1 MWKFTSIH
9 TVIHVGSNGSLVNSN
24 KDSLIDCYFY
34 FFGKAI
40 LIDVFLP
47 QVMCLCDQTVKG
59 SYVCLSTPK
68 QKGGLILIQRS
79 VPPHVSSH
87 HTRLRGDQRRARQME
102 CGILVLA
109 VAHHHVTL
117 GTVGGL
123 RGVWVGFQSN
133 SMVMKSRKKAS
144 GHPEPVYCLC
154 SVVER
159 WNFIIFFSWNRT
171 LRLCSAHVELR
182 S

>member
-109 VAHHHVTL
+109 VAHHHATL

-123 RGVWVGFQSN
+123 WGVWVGFQSN
-133 SMVMKSRKKAS
+133 SMVMKSRKKLVAILS
-144 GHPEPVYCLC
+144 LSTVFVLLWSDE
-154 SVVER
+154 
-159 WNFIIFFSWNRT
+159 IFYFFF
-171 LRLCSAHVELR
+171 LK
-182 S
+182 